1 MKKFFSIFLLAA
13 GAVITFTGC
22 STTSHVEVAQGVNF
36 NNYKTFGWV
45 NKKTTDTP
53 SRSNNDIVDNNIKNS
68 ISADLEKKGW
78 QETDQHPD
86 VLLDYNVMVE
96 KGVRRETE
104 PAYGYPYSGYY
115 FNPMRRRLGYYYD
128 PGFFSGYYTYN
139 VPFKEGVL
147 TVNMIDAKNN
157 KLIWQ
162 GSAKGDIT
170 SKTVTTKEAQEDVKS
185 IFKKFNLPVTNNS

>member
-1 MKKFFSIFLLAA
+1 MKKHFSILALA
-13 GAVITFTGC
+13 TGIVFGFTGC

-36 NNYKTFGWV
+36 NSYKTFGWANDNGV
-45 NKKTTDTP
+45 KKSARAD
-53 SRSNNDIVDNNIKNS
+53 NDIVDNNIKNS

-78 QETDQHPD
+78 RETDQQPD

-104 PAYGYPYSGYY
+104 PVYGYPYSGYY
-115 FNPMRRRLGYYYD
+115 YNHWRHRMGYYYD
-128 PGFFSGYYTYN
+128 PGFFRSYHTYN
-139 VPFKEGVL
+139 VPFKEGTL
-147 TVNMIDAKNN
+147 TVNMIDSKTN

-162 GSAKGDIT
+162 GWSKGDIT
-170 SKTVTTKEAQEDVKS
+170 SKTVSTKEAQEDVKS